1 MEKRTLEIT
10 AANVTFCG
18 VTIKKG
24 ETLDTDRMFE
34 LTQNLPNKLDGEAII
49 RAAIR
54 RLIKIGAAVEKKT
67 VVEKVKEI
75 TKKGKKE

>member
-24 ETLDTDRMFE
+24 ELLDTDRMFE

-54 RLIKIGAAVEKKT
+54 LATTRPLRPAGTSQYQAT
-67 VVEKVKEI
+67 D
-75 TKKGKKE
+75 TMKKGKKE